1 MGPDLESL
9 YRLTRQKL
17 VAAYHKKIDNPGDGK
32 KVNPRVAY
40 EALTGAAFTGT
51 DVAAEYFMGALASS
65 RSPDGDDDSA
75 IQFVA
80 TLKAMSS
87 SQLRLHYFIYR
98 ALNRILVESERRVN
112 VPIGHEFNK
121 ENVYFFRCDLTGPVL
136 NDLVT
141 LYNRGLIS
149 SYNHKG
155 SAKPSYVEANPTD
168 YGVQLFATAH
178 NKLIYWDVFDRFDF
192 GDFEG
197 LSLPRFAPTLEE
209 LYALE
214 GNPTQ

>member
-1 MGPDLESL
+1 MPDDKPLLQQLFGPLVSQMGPDLESL
-9 YRLTRQKL
+9 YRLTREKL
-17 VAAYHKKIDNPGDGK
+17 VAAYHKKIEDPGDGQ

-98 ALNRILVESERRVN
+98 ALNRILVESGRRIN
-112 VPIGHEFNK
+112 VPMANEFRK
-121 ENVYFFRCDLTGPVL
+121 ESVYFFRRDLNGPCPQRSCHL
-136 NDLVT
+136 
-141 LYNRGLIS
+141 
-149 SYNHKG
+149 
-155 SAKPSYVEANPTD
+155 
-168 YGVQLFATAH
+168 VQLGP
-178 NKLIYWDVFDRFDF
+178 Y
-192 GDFEG
+192 
-197 LSLPRFAPTLEE
+197 S
-209 LYALE
+209 
-214 GNPTQ
+214 